1 VALHAE
7 PEPDRGRARLRQP
20 PPEGPHDVHVE
31 VAHPGS
37 PFDGPVGEAL
47 LELRP
52 ADGVTLEPVAVGGAL
67 VEHGTHEAERQSG
80 VGAGEGRDV
89 LVAARGRLG
98 SNRVDGHEVGSAAS
112 CLEHEL
118 PLMHVGV
125 ERVRPP
131 QDHELRLGD
140 VLGVEPHRRAERDVA
155 SGVRGTGAQVQLQP

>member
-1 VALHAE
+1 LHAE
-7 PEPDRGRARLRQP
+7 PEPDRSRARPCQP
-20 PPEGPHDVHVE
+20 LTERAHDVHVE
-31 VAHPGS
+31 VAHPGGAL
-37 PFDGPVGEAL
+37 DRPVGETP

-52 ADGVTLEPVAVGGAL
+52 ADGVTLEPVDVGGAL
-67 VEHGTHEAERQSG
+67 VEHGTHEAERQGG

-98 SNRVDGHEVGSAAS
+98 SNRVDGHEVGSAAP

-131 QDHELRLGD
+131 EDHELRVDD

-155 SGVRGTGAQVQLQP
+155 GRVRGTGAQVQQEP